1 MVFIFSRF
9 HFSVLEIGPA
19 TKTSNVT
26 FFKLM
31 LQELRVGGGTDCP
44 EMSLSAIRE
53 GLEMSSFNSFI
64 FVFTDADPKDVEL
77 LPEILSAV
85 RHKNSQ
91 VT

>member
-1 MVFIFSRF
+1 
-9 HFSVLEIGPA
+9 
-19 TKTSNVT
+19 
-26 FFKLM
+26 M

-91 VT
+91 VTWIFLKHSPSSMNF